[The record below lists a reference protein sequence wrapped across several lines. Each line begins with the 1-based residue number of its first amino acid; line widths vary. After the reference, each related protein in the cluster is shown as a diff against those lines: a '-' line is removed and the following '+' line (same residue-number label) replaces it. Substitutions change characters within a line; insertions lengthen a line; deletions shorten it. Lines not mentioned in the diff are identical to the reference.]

1 MPYLSAP
8 GGGGDSVEVD
18 SLTITAAIST
28 GFGAGGGGSNNP
40 MQGWH
45 IERHPS
51 DPGDPFVDISF
62 KPDPQNCNEAR
73 FLLGQA
79 KQKQTEFNT
88 LKNVFDNDH
97 ADIAQKIA
105 EKTIGLGALLG
116 IGASMAVIWN
126 KVKEVRAAIMAE
138 LGMAGSAAVAIG
150 ALSVGIV
157 LYIDRDRWDAVVA
170 QAQAD
175 KDRLCGSGSA

>member
-1 MPYLSAP
+1 
-8 GGGGDSVEVD
+8 
-18 SLTITAAIST
+18 
-28 GFGAGGGGSNNP
+28 
-40 MQGWH
+40 
-45 IERHPS
+45 
-51 DPGDPFVDISF
+51 
-62 KPDPQNCNEAR
+62 
-73 FLLGQA
+73 
-79 KQKQTEFNT
+79 

-170 QAQAD
+170 QA
-175 KDRLCGSGSA
+175 